1 MVGRIG
7 RFFTAIGLV
16 LLVAA
21 WLWWLYAY
29 RSAAAIDC
37 LYLPDATCPAAQNL
51 SPLVALPP
59 YEPMVLWA
67 GAVAVLLGAVLR
79 VTARA

>member
-7 RFFTAIGLV
+7 RFFTALGII

-29 RSAAAIDC
+29 RSLAALDC
-37 LYLPDATCPAAQNL
+37 LYLPGATCPAAQGL
-51 SPLVALPP
+51 SPVFTLPP

-67 GAVAVLLGAVLR
+67 GALAVILGAVLR